1 MTSNRS
7 RLSPLKLAVAFLLL
21 GIIQPLGTSSAQAS
35 GASLPVKLED
45 ELTHIFKDRRFGEAQ
60 IGAEVY
66 SLNTNQELF
75 SLHATDSMIPAS
87 VLKLYTAAAAL
98 KELGPEYTF
107 KTEVL
112 AQPAKTNSKSQKLK
126 KGVLDGDLYFK
137 GSGDPS
143 LVDERLD
150 LLVRDIRKS
159 GLRVVTGHVYVDDFA
174 FEPPMRATAR
184 KAQDTSRAFNAPVGA
199 LNLDYNSVELDARPK
214 LLGSEA
220 ARPIYRSIPD
230 PAIHAG
236 EALIEALQMQGIR
249 ILHPEVERK
258 QTPTSAL
265 SIGSVDSLP
274 LREIVVLMN
283 KYSNNF
289 IADTLVRALALHRGP
304 PPATL
309 ENGLAIV
316 REYATQWKAS
326 QGVVFES
333 GSGLQR
339 ENRATPDSFIHL
351 LRSVSQEFGIFPELI
366 SSLPLAGRDGTL
378 KRLKNVPDWGVVRAK
393 SGSLDGVTSLVGITQ
408 GPKGDTRLFSV
419 IINLPRPEQK
429 DLLFWEEDFLH
440 ALISAE

>member
-1 MTSNRS
+1 MLKFALPLLFLTILQPVISSSGSSS
-7 RLSPLKLAVAFLLL
+7 RASDTTLK
-21 GIIQPLGTSSAQAS
+21 
-35 GASLPVKLED
+35 D
-45 ELTHIFKDRRFGEAQ
+45 ELSRIFKDRRFSEAQ

-66 SLNTNQELF
+66 SLNSNQELF
-75 SLHATDSMIPAS
+75 SLHATDPMIPAS

-112 AQPAKTNSKSQKLK
+112 AQPHTKNDSKNRKLK
-126 KGVLDGDLYFK
+126 KGVLNGDLYFK

-150 LLVRDIRKS
+150 LLARDVRKS
-159 GLRVVTGHVYVDDFA
+159 GLRVVTGQILVDDFA
-174 FEPPMRATAR
+174 FEPPVRATAR
-184 KAQDTSRAFNAPVGA
+184 KAMDTSRAFNAPVGA
-199 LNLDYNSVELDARPK
+199 LNLDYNSVELDGRPK
-214 LLGSEA
+214 LLGAES

-236 EALIEALQMQGIR
+236 EALIEALKMQGIR
-249 ILHPEVERK
+249 VMHPEVARK
-258 QTPTSAL
+258 QTPVNAL
-265 SIGSVDSLP
+265 VVGSVDSLP

-289 IADTLVRALALHRGP
+289 IADTLVRALALHRSP

-316 REYATQWKAS
+316 REYATKWKAS
-326 QGVVFES
+326 RDVIFES

-339 ENRATPDSFIHL
+339 ENRATPDSFIQL
-351 LRSVSQEFGIFPELI
+351 LKSTSQEFGIFPELI

-393 SGSLDGVTSLVGITQ
+393 SGSLDGVTSLVGVTQ
-408 GPKGDTRLFSV
+408 GPKGDTRLFAV
-419 IINLPRPEQK
+419 IINLPHPEPR

-440 ALISAE
+440 VLISTQ